1 MIISDLNHI
10 EVVAE
15 ETQIQGGSHFQLD
28 YVNGLVKYASYTV
41 GLAINNVAVADA
53 GASAYGYNTFTKGAT
68 STYTTPWSSGSGAY
82 SISVSA

>member
-15 ETQIQGGSHFQLD
+15 ETQVQGGSHYQVD
-28 YVNGLVKYASYTV
+28 YVNGFVAYASLTA

-53 GASAYGYNTFTKGAT
+53 GAGAYGYNTFTKGAT
-68 STYTTPWSSGSGAY
+68 STYTTPISSGSGAY